1 MEKKY
6 FYFDNESSKL
16 VAFKPTRVYL
26 TYNKDL
32 GDWQITNLFGKKSNG
47 DAIEIEAGAKLYNS
61 VEEYKAHK
69 SSHFNVND
77 AFGLFAFHKVYGGNH
92 FATTLYYG
100 AGIEINATNYT
111 ICVDVEN
118 DEYFFVELQGVP
130 MFYTNRDICLFANP
144 LVVDDENGET
154 TIPAERDKY
163 LLTDEQKKAIEE
175 VRKAIESA
183 GKVGLEIA
191 MDMEGDKVIAFDSNK
206 LRYQYTGDAEGD
218 AIDMTDYV
226 WKDKDIIAEI
236 CGFGRIYEEDHMYKR
251 EN

>member
-6 FYFDNESSKL
+6 YYESEGKL

-26 TYNKDL
+26 AFNKDL

-47 DAIEIEAGAKLYNS
+47 DAIEIDAGAKLYDS
-61 VEEYKAHK
+61 VEDYKARK
-69 SSHFNVND
+69 TSNFDAND
-77 AFGLFAFHKVYGGNH
+77 AYALFRSHKIFEGYKSN
-92 FATTLYYG
+92 TLYYG
-100 AGIEINATNYT
+100 AGIEIDATNYT

-130 MFYTNRDICLFANP
+130 MFYIHRDICAFANP

-163 LLTDEQKKAIEE
+163 LLTDEQKKAIEN